1 MPPTTFMLAMT
12 MGTTC
17 TTACIQAWRLR
28 SPSRYSGEKR
38 PRLTVLLA
46 IQRLVLA
53 VLVSTSLSYGYTV
66 LTHEAIID
74 SVWDA
79 SLKKLLL
86 KRFPGATPEELAQ
99 AHAYAYG
106 GCIIQDLGYYPFSSP
121 FFSDLTHYVRSGDF
135 IAALIGESQDLNEYA
150 FALGA
155 LEHYA
160 ADTEG
165 HRIATNRAVPILYP
179 ELRRKFGSSVAY
191 WDNPVAHIR
200 TEFGFD
206 VLQVAEGRYATDQY
220 RSFIGFQVSR
230 AVLERAFQD
239 TYGIEMKDVFG
250 NVTLA
255 LGSYRHTVSSI
266 IPGMTRVAWSLKRDQ
281 LQKEIPGI
289 TRKKFLYNLSRSSYE
304 KEWGTEYH
312 KPGCGTKFLTFLF
325 RIVPTSGPFRA
336 LKIRTPTPEVEKLF
350 MASFNATVDR
360 YKQVLANVDTAGP
373 ELPNEN
379 FDVGGPSIAGKYKGT
394 DEAYAKLL
402 GKLADRQFAG
412 MPPELRLNIL
422 AYYKDL
428 SPPVSAKS
436 TKKEKDESAKLLD
449 RLDRL
454 KAVPEAVPVPQVL

>member
-1 MPPTTFMLAMT
+1 MNMRFANSAGDWLK
-12 MGTTC
+12 G
-17 TTACIQAWRLR
+17 
-28 SPSRYSGEKR
+28 KR
-38 PRLTVLLA
+38 PQMA
-46 IQRLVLA
+46 IGRLVVA

-74 SVWDA
+74 SVWDT
-79 SLKKLLL
+79 SVRKLLL
-86 KRFPGATPEELAQ
+86 KRFPDATPEQLEQ

-106 GCIIQDLGYYPFSSP
+106 GCIIQDLGYYPFSSR

-135 IAALIGESQDLNEYA
+135 IAALIRESQDLNAYA

-165 HRIATNRAVPILYP
+165 HRIATNRAVPMLYP
-179 ELRRKFGSSVAY
+179 ELRRKYGNDVTY

-206 VLQVAEGRYATDQY
+206 VLQVASGRYATDQY

-230 AVLERAFQD
+230 DMLERAFQD
-239 TYGIEMKDVFG
+239 TYDIEMKDVFG

-266 IPGMTRVAWSLKRDQ
+266 IPGMTRVAWSLKKGQ
-281 LQKEIPGI
+281 LQKEIPGV

-312 KPGCGTKFLTFLF
+312 KPGCGTKILTFFF
-325 RIVPTSGPFRA
+325 RILPGKGPFSA
-336 LKIRTPTPEVEKLF
+336 LKVRTPTPEVEKLF

-360 YKQVLANVDTAGP
+360 YKAMLANVDAGGLEP
-373 ELPNEN
+373 PNEN
-379 FDVGGPSIAGKYKGT
+379 FDAGGATIAGKYKGT
-394 DEAYAKLL
+394 DEAYAKLV

-412 MPPELRLNIL
+412 MKPDLRQNIL

-428 SPPVSAKS
+428 KPSIPARS
-436 TKKEKDESAKLLD
+436 TKKEKAAMTKLLD
-449 RLDRL
+449 QLDRL
-454 KAVPEAVPVPQVL
+454 KAVPEAVPVPQDEPR